1 MLVITYMFKWH
12 AVWSQQACSWTHSDL
27 NSFEIQTFFAST
39 HIQTHVGIL
48 IQMVNAGL
56 KVSASC
62 DLQDSDCSNGES
74 LDSAGV
80 LY

>member
-1 MLVITYMFKWH
+1 MTCSVIPAGM
-12 AVWSQQACSWTHSDL
+12 QL
-27 NSFEIQTFFAST
+27 NTFWPEFIRNPNFLCQYT
-39 HIQTHVGIL
+39 QTHVGIL

>member
-1 MLVITYMFKWH
+1 MTCSVIPAGM
-12 AVWSQQACSWTHSDL
+12 QL
-27 NSFEIQTFFAST
+27 NTLWLPDSFEIQTFFAST

-62 DLQDSDCSNGES
+62 DLQDSDT
-74 LDSAGV
+74 APMV
-80 LY
+80 RV